1 MKAMVKTYGQMPL
14 QLFRE
19 AHAPRT
25 KSTVLTNFR
34 VRLGNVLK
42 RFTTV
47 SPLIRVTS
55 SMFWSNI
62 TLHRAKMG
70 GASSDND
77 FIGAQGKSEFVYSHV
92 SSVDRTPEKLVYIGN
107 GELIVTEMRSLF
119 YLSTSLS
126 SSSLLVL
133 WGTWDNSL
141 IVRSTVNESSAL
153 RLHSNPF
160 NKVSCDFLAYSYE
173 VFIVSR
179 TQCSPRHLR
188 ERGPYNFSANFVF
201 KVELGW
207 SLSLGCG
214 L

>member
-19 AHAPRT
+19 PHAPRT
-25 KSTVLTNFR
+25 KSAVLTNFR

-42 RFTTV
+42 RFTAV

-55 SMFWSNI
+55 SMFWSNV

-77 FIGAQGKSEFVYSHV
+77 FVGTQGKSELVYSHV

-107 GELIVTEMRSLF
+107 GELIVTEIRSLF
-119 YLSTSLS
+119 FLSTSLS
-126 SSSLLVL
+126 SSSLLVF

-141 IVRSTVNESSAL
+141 IVRSTVNEASPL
-153 RLHSNPF
+153 RLHSHPF
-160 NKVSCDFLAYSYE
+160 NKV
-173 VFIVSR
+173 
-179 TQCSPRHLR
+179 QCVQYRSQ
-188 ERGPYNFSANFVF
+188 VT
-201 KVELGW
+201 
-207 SLSLGCG
+207 
-214 L
+214 